1 MKCAVHAEAE
11 ATNFCR
17 NCGKPMCPECVR
29 DVKGVFYCEPCLAAM
44 VEKAHP
50 SAAQPATRSERYPW
64 VAFGL
69 GWIPGLGAVYNGEY
83 TKAIVFVAIFIGL
96 VTLNSTGARQPLYGL
111 MTGFFCMY
119 MPIEAFITAR
129 RKAESNRSSGAAP
142 ISATENSP
150 IATEPGEATPAAD
163 QPRRF
168 PVNAIILIIIGGLFL
183 LDTMG
188 WLDMDRALDVGWPLI
203 LIAIGGY
210 MLWKRTRRAA

>member
-1 MKCAVHAEAE
+1 MKCAVHSEAD

-44 VEKAHP
+44 VERAHP
-50 SAAQPATRSERYPW
+50 RVDRRHEERHPW
-64 VAFGL
+64 VAFCL

-83 TKAIVFVAIFIGL
+83 TKAIVHVAIFAGL

-129 RKAESNRSSGAAP
+129 RMAESNRSSSPEP

-150 IATEPGEATPAAD
+150 PANGSAEAAPAAD
-163 QPRRF
+163 RPRRF
-168 PVNAIILIIIGGLFL
+168 PVNAVVLIAIGMLFL
-183 LDTMG
+183 LDTLG
-188 WLDMDRALDVGWPLI
+188 WLDMDRVLDVGWPLI
-203 LIAIGGY
+203 LIGFGGY
-210 MLWKRTRRAA
+210 MLWKRTRRAT